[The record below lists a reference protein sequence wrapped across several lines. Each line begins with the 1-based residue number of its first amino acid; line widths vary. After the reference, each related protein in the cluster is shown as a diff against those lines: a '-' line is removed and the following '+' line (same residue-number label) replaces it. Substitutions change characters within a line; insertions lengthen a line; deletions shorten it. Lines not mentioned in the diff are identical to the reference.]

1 MSLQLARLQ
10 VKNKTS
16 FKLTE
21 EDVLRA
27 SQAVLPVAKV
37 MISTAQVHFSLAS
50 SSCSYLTFIHV
61 CPESSVPF
69 L

>member
-1 MSLQLARLQ
+1 MSLQLGRLQ
-10 VKNKTS
+10 VENKRS
-16 FKLTE
+16 FQLTE

-27 SQAVLPVAKV
+27 SQAVLPIAKV
-37 MISTAQVHFSLAS
+37 MISTAQVHFILAS
-50 SSCSYLTFIHV
+50 SGCSYLTFIHV

>member
-1 MSLQLARLQ
+1 MSLQLAMLQ
-10 VKNKTS
+10 VKNKRS
-16 FKLTE
+16 FQLTE

-27 SQAVLPVAKV
+27 SQAVLPIAKV
-37 MISTAQVHFSLAS
+37 MISMAQVHLILAS
-50 SSCSYLTFIHV
+50 SSYSYLTFIHV

>member
-1 MSLQLARLQ
+1 M
-10 VKNKTS
+10 
-16 FKLTE
+16 E

-27 SQAVLPVAKV
+27 SQVVLPVAKV
-37 MISTAQVHFSLAS
+37 MISMAQVHFSLAS

-61 CPESSVPF
+61 CPESNVPF

>member
-27 SQAVLPVAKV
+27 SQAVLPIANS
-37 MISTAQVHFSLAS
+37 MISAAQVIFSGEPSMTLKVS
-50 SSCSYLTFIHV
+50 LKFCS
-61 CPESSVPF
+61 
-69 L
+69 